1 MTPGDRGSF
10 SLELVTL
17 FGVLLL
23 LVLLVVQASSWW
35 FDRQVALGAARE
47 GAAVAADTQNGGQDP
62 VQVASAFLQ
71 RGGWLVEDARVD
83 PPVQDPAARTVTV
96 TVHVRVRSVLG
107 SLFDGPDISVPVT
120 VPIER
125 FVGAGG

>member
-1 MTPGDRGSF
+1 MF
-10 SLELVTL
+10 L

-47 GAAVAADTQNGGQDP
+47 GASVAADTQSSGKDP
-62 VQVASAFLQ
+62 TQVASDFLR
-71 RGGWLVEDARVD
+71 RGGWLLKDAQVD
-83 PPVQDPAARTVTV
+83 APVQNAGAHTVTV
-96 TVHVRVRSVLG
+96 TVHCRVRSVLG
-107 SLFDGPDISVPVT
+107 GLFDGPEITVPVT

>member
-1 MTPGDRGSF
+1 VTAGDRGSF

-23 LVLLVVQASSWW
+23 LVLLVVQGSSWW

-47 GAAVAADTQNGGQDP
+47 GAAVAADTENGGKDP
-62 VQVASAFLQ
+62 AQVAYAFLQ
-71 RGGWLVEDARVD
+71 HGGWLVKDPRVD
-83 PPVQDPAARTVTV
+83 PPVQDAGAHTVTV

-107 SLFDGPDISVPVT
+107 SLFDGPEITVPVT
-120 VPIER
+120 VPVER
-125 FVGAGG
+125 FVGANG